1 MGCEKIDSAHVHI
14 CTCIVHANS
23 RMQTHGESKG
33 SDGDEKVGKKGER
46 EEGVGGGGEEG
57 REGKEGVDR
66 EVIFSPLLR
75 SDT

>member
-1 MGCEKIDSAHVHI
+1 MYIYVHVLY
-14 CTCIVHANS
+14 
-23 RMQTHGESKG
+23 MQTAECRHM
-33 SDGDEKVGKKGER
+33 EKARGAMVMRKWEKKGER